1 MEKKKILYSII
12 TVAGFAV
19 AFVGLRVIKNALLG
33 IGGILVCFY
42 GLIEATHAF
51 TAEPAKKPKTMYSP
65 ITPDELEPPT
75 PCPHCGANV
84 PAGNEFCGKCGKKIS
99 E

>member
-1 MEKKKILYSII
+1 METKKILYCII
-12 TVAGFAV
+12 TVAGFAA
-19 AFVGLRVIKNALLG
+19 AFVGLRVIQNALLG

-51 TAEPAKKPKTMYSP
+51 TAAPAKKSKSMYAP
-65 ITPDELEPPT
+65 IAPDELEPPT
-75 PCPHCGANV
+75 PCPHCGAEV
-84 PAGNEFCGKCGKKIS
+84 PAGNEFCGKCGQKIA